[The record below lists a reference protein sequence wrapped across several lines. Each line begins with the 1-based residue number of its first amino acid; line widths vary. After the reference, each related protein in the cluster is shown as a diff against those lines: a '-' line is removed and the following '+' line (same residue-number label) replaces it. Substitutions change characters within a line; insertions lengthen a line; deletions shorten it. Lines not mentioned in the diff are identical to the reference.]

1 MRESFPLLLIFD
13 VGCVK
18 ISLINIVIFGTD
30 VKFVCFI
37 FRKLH
42 RIHSDLSLFSL
53 LACLDLI
60 KQIEADLWVTKLTKM
75 PLAYLTIIRNR
86 YDIMS
91 IFSTDN
97 SQGMNG
103 MTMTIFGQGRFLNRC
118 SFGSDIP
125 LDDEA

>member
-1 MRESFPLLLIFD
+1 MRESFPLLLILD

-42 RIHSDLSLFSL
+42 RIDSDLSLFGL
-53 LACLDLI
+53 LARLDLI
-60 KQIEADLWVTKLTKM
+60 KQIEADLWVTELAKM

-103 MTMTIFGQGRFLNRC
+103 MIMTIFG
-118 SFGSDIP
+118 
-125 LDDEA
+125 